1 MIRFTSDQVTV
12 KAAADDGNETGE
24 RRIDAIAVHWN
35 TFAKVSDGTEVMF
48 KPGSLP
54 EDGKNPR
61 VFMYHDSTKVVGS
74 VVERVS
80 TDEAMLA
87 SMRITRTALG
97 DEALVLAADNLMD
110 VSVGVN
116 VLEYTEDKQ
125 GRMIVTS
132 AEWLE
137 LSLVPIPAF
146 SGSII
151 TDVAASATITEV
163 AASAE
168 TNSDTPDTQ
177 EETTETVEETTVEAT
192 PAPAE
197 AVEAAAIPTAP
208 IPAQPKREFRMPS
221 AGEYLAA
228 MHIGG
233 DTFAKVNGAFREA
246 AMANRTVL
254 QAAAGDQI
262 TTDTPGLLNQMV
274 LGPLV
279 QDLNFVRPVVQ
290 AVGARAYPDGGA
302 QKTFIRPTIG
312 THTDAGVQSSELAP
326 VTARTMVINANT
338 IGKTTIAGS
347 VFLSV
352 QDIDFTSPPAMN
364 QILTDLMGEAMYASD
379 NLCADALLT
388 AASASG
394 TWDLTAADLVKSI
407 YDAAADI
414 SNGRNWFPT
423 HMLVSPDV
431 WAQLGSAVDSTG
443 SPLFPFVGGALS
455 GMNRLGSQNA
465 VSWNG
470 NPLGLE
476 LVVDSNFAAKTM
488 VITRL
493 NTGNGDAFEYYE
505 SQRGIMSVEVPS
517 KLGREFS
524 YHLYASTFAAIPG
537 MIRKIV
543 QA

>member
-1 MIRFTSDQVTV
+1 MIRFTSDTVTV
-12 KAAADDGNETGE
+12 SAGAGDINGQ
-24 RRIDAIAVHWN
+24 RRIDAIAVPWN
-35 TFAKVSDGTEVMF
+35 TFATVSDGTEVMF
-48 KPGSLP
+48 LEGSLP
-54 EDGKNPR
+54 VDGKAPR
-61 VFMYHDSTKVVGS
+61 VFMYHDSSQPVGIVS
-74 VVERVS
+74 ERVS

-87 SMRITRTALG
+87 SMKISRTSLG
-97 DEALVLAADNLMD
+97 DDALTLSADGVME

-116 VLEYTEDKQ
+116 PIDFSYDEQ
-125 GRMIVTS
+125 GRMVVAS
-132 AEWLE
+132 ADWME
-137 LSLVPIPAF
+137 LSLVPIAAF
-146 SGSII
+146 KGS
-151 TDVAASATITEV
+151 TITRV

-168 TNSDTPDTQ
+168 TEPDT

-192 PAPAE
+192 PAAE
-197 AVEAAAIPTAP
+197 AVEAAAVIPTAP
-208 IPAQPKREFRMPS
+208 IPAQAKREFRMPS
-221 AGEYLAA
+221 PGEYLAA

-233 DTFAKVNGAFREA
+233 ETFAKVNAAYREA
-246 AMANRTVL
+246 ATAKRSVL
-254 QAAAGDQI
+254 EAAAGDQI

-279 QDLNFVRPVVQ
+279 QDLNFVRPVVN
-290 AVGARAYPDGGA
+290 AVGIRAYPDGGA
-302 QKTFIRPTIG
+302 QKTFIRPTIT
-312 THTDAGVQSSELAP
+312 THTAAGVQSTELTG
-326 VTARTMVINANT
+326 VTSQTMVIAANS
-338 IGKTTIAGS
+338 IPKSTIAGA
-347 VFLSV
+347 VQLSV
-352 QDIDFTSPPAMN
+352 QDVDFTSPAAMQ
-364 QILTDLMGEAMYASD
+364 QILNDLMGEAMYSSD

-388 AASASG
+388 AATSSG
-394 TWDLTAADLVKSI
+394 TWDLSAADLVKSI

-431 WAQLGSAVDSTG
+431 WAQLGQVVDSTNA
-443 SPLFPFVGGALS
+443 PLFPFVGAGLT

-465 VSWNG
+465 TSWNG

-505 SQRGIMSVEVPS
+505 QVRGLMSVEVPS
-517 KLGREFS
+517 TLGRQFS
-524 YHLYASTFAAIPG
+524 YHMYASTFAAIPG

>member
-12 KAAADDGNETGE
+12 RAAADDGTATGE
-24 RRIDAIAVHWN
+24 RRIDAIAVPYN
-35 TFAKVSDGTEVMF
+35 QFATVSDGTEVMF

-61 VFMYHDSTKVVGS
+61 VFMYHDSKMVVGS

-80 TDEAMLA
+80 TDDAMLA
-87 SMRITRTALG
+87 SMKISRTTLG
-97 DEALVLAADNLMD
+97 DEALVLAADGVMD

-116 VLEYTEDKQ
+116 ILEYTEDKQ
-125 GRMIVTS
+125 GRMIVTA

-146 SGSII
+146 AG
-151 TDVAASATITEV
+151 ATITEV

>member
-12 KAAADDGNETGE
+12 RAAADDGTATGE
-24 RRIDAIAVHWN
+24 RRIDAIAVPYN
-35 TFAKVSDGTEVMF
+35 QFATVSDGTEVMF

-61 VFMYHDSTKVVGS
+61 VFMYHDSKMVVGS

-80 TDEAMLA
+80 TEDAMLA
-87 SMRITRTALG
+87 SMKISRTTLG
-97 DEALVLAADNLMD
+97 DEALVLAADGVMD

-116 VLEYTEDKQ
+116 ILEYTEDKQ
-125 GRMIVTS
+125 GRMIVTA

-146 SGSII
+146 AGATI
-151 TDVAASATITEV
+151 TDVAASA
-163 AASAE
+163 E
-168 TNSDTPDTQ
+168 TPDTPDT
-177 EETTETVEETTVEAT
+177 EETTEPVEETTQVEAT

-197 AVEAAAIPTAP
+197 AVEAAAVIPTAP

-302 QKTFIRPTIG
+302 QKTFIRPTIT
-312 THTDAGVQSSELAP
+312 THTAAGVQSTELSA
-326 VTARTMVINANT
+326 VTAQTMVIAANT
-338 IGKTTIAGS
+338 ISKTTIAGS

-352 QDIDFTSPPAMN
+352 QDTDFTSPAAMQ

-443 SPLFPFVGGALS
+443 SPLFPFVGGALT
-455 GMNRLGSQNA
+455 GMNRLGSSQA
-465 VSWNG
+465 TSWNG

-476 LVVDSNFAAKTM
+476 LVVDSNFSPKTM

-505 SQRGIMSVEVPS
+505 AQRGMMSVEVPS

>member
-12 KAAADDGNETGE
+12 RAAADDGTTTGE
-24 RRIDAIAVHWN
+24 RRIDAIAVPYN
-35 TFAKVSDGTEVMF
+35 TWASVSTGQDVMF
-48 KPGSLP
+48 RPGSLP

-61 VFMYHDSTKVVGS
+61 VFMYHDSKMVVGS
-74 VVERVS
+74 VVERKS
-80 TDEAMLA
+80 TEDAMLA
-87 SMRITRTALG
+87 SMKISRTALG
-97 DEALVLAADNLMD
+97 DEALVLAADGVMD

-116 VLEYTEDKQ
+116 ILEYTEDKE
-125 GRMIVTS
+125 GRMIVTA

-146 SGSII
+146 AGATI
-151 TDVAASATITEV
+151 TDVAASAE
-163 AASAE
+163 
-168 TNSDTPDTQ
+168 TPDTT
-177 EETTETVEETTVEAT
+177 EEPTEPVEETTQVEAT

-302 QKTFIRPTIG
+302 QKTFVRPTIG

-338 IGKTTIAGS
+338 ISKTTIAGS

-443 SPLFPFVGGALS
+443 SPLFPFVGGALT
-455 GMNRLGSQNA
+455 GMNRLGSSQA
-465 VSWNG
+465 TSWNG

-505 SQRGIMSVEVPS
+505 SQRGMMSVEVPS

>member
-1 MIRFTSDQVTV
+1 
-12 KAAADDGNETGE
+12 
-24 RRIDAIAVHWN
+24 
-35 TFAKVSDGTEVMF
+35 
-48 KPGSLP
+48 
-54 EDGKNPR
+54 
-61 VFMYHDSTKVVGS
+61 
-74 VVERVS
+74 
-80 TDEAMLA
+80 
-87 SMRITRTALG
+87 
-97 DEALVLAADNLMD
+97 
-110 VSVGVN
+110 
-116 VLEYTEDKQ
+116 
-125 GRMIVTS
+125 
-132 AEWLE
+132 
-137 LSLVPIPAF
+137 
-146 SGSII
+146 
-151 TDVAASATITEV
+151 
-163 AASAE
+163 
-168 TNSDTPDTQ
+168 
-177 EETTETVEETTVEAT
+177 
-192 PAPAE
+192 
-197 AVEAAAIPTAP
+197 
-208 IPAQPKREFRMPS
+208 
-221 AGEYLAA
+221 
-228 MHIGG
+228 
-233 DTFAKVNGAFREA
+233 
-246 AMANRTVL
+246 
-254 QAAAGDQI
+254 
-262 TTDTPGLLNQMV
+262 
-274 LGPLV
+274 
-279 QDLNFVRPVVQ
+279 
-290 AVGARAYPDGGA
+290 
-302 QKTFIRPTIG
+302 
-312 THTDAGVQSSELAP
+312 
-326 VTARTMVINANT
+326 MVINANT

-476 LVVDSNFAAKTM
+476 LVVDSNFAPKTM

>member
-1 MIRFTSDQVTV
+1 
-12 KAAADDGNETGE
+12 
-24 RRIDAIAVHWN
+24 
-35 TFAKVSDGTEVMF
+35 
-48 KPGSLP
+48 
-54 EDGKNPR
+54 
-61 VFMYHDSTKVVGS
+61 
-74 VVERVS
+74 
-80 TDEAMLA
+80 
-87 SMRITRTALG
+87 
-97 DEALVLAADNLMD
+97 
-110 VSVGVN
+110 
-116 VLEYTEDKQ
+116 
-125 GRMIVTS
+125 
-132 AEWLE
+132 
-137 LSLVPIPAF
+137 
-146 SGSII
+146 
-151 TDVAASATITEV
+151 
-163 AASAE
+163 
-168 TNSDTPDTQ
+168 
-177 EETTETVEETTVEAT
+177 
-192 PAPAE
+192 
-197 AVEAAAIPTAP
+197 
-208 IPAQPKREFRMPS
+208 MPS

-302 QKTFIRPTIG
+302 QKTFIRPTIT
-312 THTDAGVQSSELAP
+312 THTDAGVQSTELSA
-326 VTARTMVINANT
+326 VTARTMVIAANT
-338 IGKTTIAGS
+338 ISKTTIAGS

-352 QDIDFTSPPAMN
+352 QDTDFTSPAAMQ

-443 SPLFPFVGGALS
+443 SPLFPFVGGALT
-455 GMNRLGSQNA
+455 GMNRLGSSQA
-465 VSWNG
+465 TSWNG

-476 LVVDSNFAAKTM
+476 LVVDSNFSAKTM

-505 SQRGIMSVEVPS
+505 SQRGMMSVEVPS